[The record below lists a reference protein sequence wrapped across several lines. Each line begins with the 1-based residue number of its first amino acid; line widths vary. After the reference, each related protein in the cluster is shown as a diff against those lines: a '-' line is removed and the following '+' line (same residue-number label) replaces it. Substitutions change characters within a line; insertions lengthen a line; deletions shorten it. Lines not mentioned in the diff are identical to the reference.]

1 MVSNLIN
8 RKNGNK
14 IPKGKR
20 ILEREECSGMAHS
33 YDLVLVL
40 LVYSFW
46 CCRRALLIWIGD
58 GGALGLQQRK

>member
-20 ILEREECSGMAHS
+20 ILESEECSGMAHS

-40 LVYSFW
+40 LLYSFW
-46 CCRRALLIWIGD
+46 CCRRALLIWISD

>member
-33 YDLVLVL
+33 YGIIGLLVLVL
-40 LVYSFW
+40 QKSSAHMD
-46 CCRRALLIWIGD
+46 R
-58 GGALGLQQRK
+58 